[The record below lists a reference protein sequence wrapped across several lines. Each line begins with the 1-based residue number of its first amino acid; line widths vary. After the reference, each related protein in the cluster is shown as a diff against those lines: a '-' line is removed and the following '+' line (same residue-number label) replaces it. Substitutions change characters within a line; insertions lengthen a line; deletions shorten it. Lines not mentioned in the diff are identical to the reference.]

1 MSTYVIMSNL
11 TDEGAKTIK
20 KNPGRIKEVDEEI
33 KKMGIKIL
41 DQYAVLGD
49 YDFITIVEAEDNTI
63 VKMVIELFSRGTI
76 KTTTYK
82 LIPIDSFIESLK
94 SSWDNR
100 FV

>member
-1 MSTYVIMSNL
+1 MARYVIMSNL

-33 KKMGIKIL
+33 NKMGIKIL

-49 YDFITIVEAEDNTI
+49 YDFITIVEAEDDAIT
-63 VKMVIELFSRGTI
+63 KMVVELFSRGTI

-94 SSWDNR
+94 
-100 FV
+100 